1 MGELYNKLG
10 KVDESTK
17 AHEEAIAIARDGD
30 MPLGTA
36 LLTASFGDSLVTL
49 GLPERAV
56 EQLRSAAHTLA
67 AMGDRQNEAQ
77 VMQSLASA
85 HESLGEIEQAERCR
99 AHAERLLLAEPAA
112 P

>member
-1 MGELYNKLG
+1 
-10 KVDESTK
+10 
-17 AHEEAIAIARDGD
+17 
-30 MPLGTA
+30 
-36 LLTASFGDSLVTL
+36 
-49 GLPERAV
+49 
-56 EQLRSAAHTLA
+56 
-67 AMGDRQNEAQ
+67 MGDRQNEAQ